1 MSKPP
6 NHRVRGVLSIKKV
19 YPISTAHINFKKS
32 NGNKIASW
40 PLLNALFKSVW
51 ANVPEIAIKK
61 IIKN

>member
-6 NHRVRGVLSIKKV
+6 NHRVRGVLSIKTV
-19 YPISTAHINFKKS
+19 YPINTAHINFRKS
-32 NGNKIASW
+32 NGNKIASL